1 MYAGWF
7 ANALGKLN
15 PKPVRNETFEETLS
29 DAPKKQKWTRWRALV
44 LRTWAVDPELC
55 PHCHKQMKR
64 AKKALLL
71 EHELQRLLKNLDIGN
86 CPTRPRSPPAPT
98 QAKSQFQIPSSS
110 TTEAK
115 SPKTGIRRMQPS
127 QAQA

>member
-86 CPTRPRSPPAPT
+86 CPTRPRSPPPPDPGQIT
-98 QAKSQFQIPSSS
+98 TPDSEFFDHGSQVPQDWD
-110 TTEAK
+110 T
-115 SPKTGIRRMQPS
+115 
-127 QAQA
+127 